1 MTKWGLKDVI
11 MVGIAS
17 LIFGVIY
24 LGAVHFGL
32 LLGTLLTPFGL
43 SVLANIFGVW
53 FMAAAFAGYVLRKPG
68 AATITEM
75 IAALLEV
82 FMGNFY
88 GPIIFISGFV
98 QGIGTEAGFALG
110 GYRRYGWFPLITGAI
125 GATIT
130 SFLWGIIRS
139 NFVDLQWQLL
149 VVIFIIRLLSS
160 LFFSA
165 FLVKIVCDHLTRMG
179 VLNSYPIAEDQTI
192 SAKREAAKTAAFSW
206 IKNGL
211 I

>member
-1 MTKWGLKDVI
+1 MTKWVLKDVI

-43 SVLANIFGVW
+43 SVLANEFIFGVW

-98 QGIGTEAGFALG
+98 QGIGTEAGFAL
-110 GYRRYGWFPLITGAI
+110 GAI

-192 SAKREAAKTAAFSW
+192 SAKREAA
-206 IKNGL
+206 
-211 I
+211 

>member
-1 MTKWGLKDVI
+1 MFKWALKDVI

-17 LIFGVIY
+17 LIFGLIY

-43 SVLANIFGVW
+43 SVLANEFIFGVW

-110 GYRRYGWFPLITGAI
+110 GYRRYGWFPLITGAL

-130 SFLWGIIRS
+130 SFIWGIIRS
-139 NFVDLQWQLL
+139 NFV
-149 VVIFIIRLLSS
+149 
-160 LFFSA
+160 
-165 FLVKIVCDHLTRMG
+165 
-179 VLNSYPIAEDQTI
+179 
-192 SAKREAAKTAAFSW
+192 
-206 IKNGL
+206 
-211 I
+211 

>member
-1 MTKWGLKDVI
+1 
-11 MVGIAS
+11 
-17 LIFGVIY
+17 
-24 LGAVHFGL
+24 
-32 LLGTLLTPFGL
+32 
-43 SVLANIFGVW
+43 
-53 FMAAAFAGYVLRKPG
+53 
-68 AATITEM
+68 
-75 IAALLEV
+75 
-82 FMGNFY
+82 
-88 GPIIFISGFV
+88 
-98 QGIGTEAGFALG
+98 
-110 GYRRYGWFPLITGAI
+110 WFPLITGAI

-192 SAKREAAKTAAFSW
+192 SAKREAA
-206 IKNGL
+206 
-211 I
+211 

>member
-1 MTKWGLKDVI
+1 MTKWVLKDVI

-43 SVLANIFGVW
+43 SVLANEFIFGVW
-53 FMAAAFAGYVLRKPG
+53 FMA

-192 SAKREAAKTAAFSW
+192 SAKREAA
-206 IKNGL
+206 
-211 I
+211 